1 MEKQNITMY
10 TENELSLQIF
20 NDECLYK
27 MRRQILRNPSL
38 LDDIF
43 IYTNEQLKIALNDL
57 TEDLGEF

>member
-10 TENELSLQIF
+10 TENELSLLIF

-43 IYTNEQLKIALNDL
+43 IYTNEQLEIALNDL
-57 TEDLGEF
+57 IEDLGGF